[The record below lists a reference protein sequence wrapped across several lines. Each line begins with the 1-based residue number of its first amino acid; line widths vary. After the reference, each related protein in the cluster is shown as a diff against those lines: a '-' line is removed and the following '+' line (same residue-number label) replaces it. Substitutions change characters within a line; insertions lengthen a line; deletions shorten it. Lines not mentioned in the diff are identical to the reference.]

1 MRKIVAAIMLCG
13 AVLAANAVPARR
25 GWQTRTQADGSTIEV
40 QLLGDEYY
48 HYLVNRDGQQVR
60 EVNGMYEVVGE
71 APTAA
76 QVHAR
81 RAKSARVNI
90 RKAKKEFGVSPNLAP
105 RGIVIMVNFKDQ
117 SFRSSNTRQVI
128 DSLCNAKN
136 CKVNKDGNV
145 LYPSAGQ
152 YFRDQSN
159 GVYSPVFDVYGPV
172 MLSHEVAYYGGND
185 VAGNDI
191 RPANMLVEACKKADT
206 QYNVDFTKYDSDKD
220 GRIDFVYI
228 IYAGQGEASGGSKE
242 TIWPHSYSLLET
254 IEIDEYY
261 TTTEGAREW
270 KREYGEAYIP
280 YFSNEYSLSDCYVD
294 GKLIN
299 TYACSNELSGSS
311 LAGIGTLCHEFGHVM
326 GLPDF
331 YETNY
336 GNNSKNAVTPND
348 WEVMD
353 GGAYNGDGHCPP
365 NYSAWEKYFFGWH
378 TPINLGNEGQNLT
391 LYANGTEN
399 YQAYQINAF
408 GKLQTAT
415 TEGLNYYIENRQATG
430 WDSELPH
437 HGLLIWKVNYNAEAW
452 KNNAPNNDETTGSPL
467 YTIVS
472 ASGTKIGTHSNSSG
486 TASVYDGPKNP
497 FPGSANVTSK
507 TLEGKPL
514 KNIKESNGVITL
526 TYIEEP
532 VIPVDPFDVVF
543 MANGEGFGTISSTGK
558 LILPTSQ
565 PEACTDGKVF
575 VGWTATADYKSE
587 TTAPAFAAAGDAVEE
602 GAVFYAVFATKDGE
616 GATEQKTTTYTFTAK
631 DWSDAT
637 NSWKSNGDGLSYHS
651 DKQGVQITQGT
662 TGAGAQTKSE
672 MTNVS
677 KIVVKYCTNARNGA
691 GSVQMSVGTESASKE
706 FTKAGGATLRT
717 LEYSFNKASGKVGIK
732 VNCTTNSIYINSIA
746 ITSGSGVSYKDYTT
760 VCGGDETDVENTA
773 TPVTA
778 VKTLRNGQLVIIRGN
793 AVYSASGVRIQ

>member
-1 MRKIVAAIMLCG
+1 MRKIVAAMMLCG

-25 GWQTRTQADGSTIEV
+25 GWQTRTQADGSTVEV

-48 HYLVNRDGQQVR
+48 HYLVNRDGKQVR

-71 APTAA
+71 APTVARVQARRA
-76 QVHAR
+76 QAR
-81 RAKSARVNI
+81 RAK
-90 RKAKKEFGVSPNLAP
+90 KDFGRTPNLAP
-105 RGIVIMVNFKDQ
+105 KGVVILINFSDKSMASGHKLATFNELFNSENCTVN
-117 SFRSSNTRQVI
+117 N
-128 DSLCNAKN
+128 
-136 CKVNKDGNV
+136 G
-145 LYPSAGQ
+145 YPSARE
-152 YFRDQSN
+152 YFKSQSN
-159 GVYSPVFDVYGPV
+159 GAYSPQFDVFGPV
-172 MLSHEVAYYGGND
+172 TLSKSYSYYGKNVGSGD
-185 VAGNDI
+185 DSEDEFATDAVI
-191 RPANMLVEACKKADT
+191 EACILANQKYSNLNFAD
-206 QYNVDFTKYDSDKD
+206 YDSDGD
-220 GRIDFVYI
+220 GYVDFVYVV
-228 IYAGQGEASGGSKE
+228 YAGYGEADGGGAS
-242 TIWPHSYSLLET
+242 TIWPHNYSILE
-254 IEIDEYY
+254 ILPYY
-261 TTTEGAREW
+261 SEGYT
-270 KREYGEAYIP
+270 KYQK
-280 YFSNEYSLSDCYVD
+280 SDTKLD
-294 GKLIN
+294 GVYLDN
-299 TYACSNELSGSS
+299 YAMSNELVHFDNS
-311 LAGIGTLCHEFGHVM
+311 LCGIGTLCHEFGHVM

-331 YETNY
+331 YDTKY
-336 GNNSKNAVTPND
+336 GTNSKSSLTPNEWD
-348 WEVMD
+348 VMD

-378 TPINLGNEGQNLT
+378 TPLNLGSEGQNLT

-399 YQAYQINAF
+399 YQAYQINAS
-408 GKLQTAT
+408 GKLETAT
-415 TEGLNYYIENRQATG
+415 TEGLNYYIENRQLEG
-430 WDSELPH
+430 WDANLPAA
-437 HGLLIWKVNYNAEAW
+437 GMLIWYVNYSGSVWEENT
-452 KNNAPNNDETTGSPL
+452 PNNTANNPR
-467 YTIVS
+467 YTLI
-472 ASGTKIGTHSNSSG
+472 IPSG
-486 TASVYDGPKNP
+486 TAIGGNYGTKNVWP
-497 FPGSANVTSK
+497 YSTKKSWSGVS
-507 TLEGKPL
+507 GKPL
-514 KNIKESNGVITL
+514 LNIAKSGKNITL

-637 NSWKSNGDGLSYHS
+637 NSWKSTGDGLSYHS

-677 KIVVKYCTNARNGA
+677 KIVVTYCTNARNGA

-760 VCGGDETDVENTA
+760 VCGGDETDLENTA
-773 TPVTA
+773 APVTA

>member
-1 MRKIVAAIMLCG
+1 MRKIVAAMMLCG

-25 GWQTRTQADGSTIEV
+25 GWQTRTQADGSTVEV

-76 QVHAR
+76 KVQAR

-105 RGIVIMVNFKDQ
+105 RGIVIMVNFDDQ
-117 SFRSSNTRQVI
+117 SFRSSNTRAVI

-145 LYPSAGQ
+145 LYPSAAQ
-152 YFRDQSN
+152 YFKDQSN
-159 GVYSPVFDVYGPV
+159 GVYAPVFDVYGPV
-172 MLSHEVAYYGGND
+172 KLSHEVAYYGGND
-185 VAGNDI
+185 VVGNDI

-206 QYNVDFTKYDSDKD
+206 QYSVDFTKYDSDKD

-228 IYAGQGEASGGSKE
+228 IYAGQGEASGGSEE
-242 TIWPHSYSLLET
+242 TIWPHSYSVLET

-261 TTTEGAREW
+261 TTTEGAKEW

-311 LAGIGTLCHEFGHVM
+311 LDGIGTLCHEFGHVM

-353 GGAYNGDGHCPP
+353 GGAYNGNGHCPP

-399 YQAYQINAF
+399 YQAYQINAS

-415 TEGLNYYIENRQATG
+415 TEGVNYYIENRQATG
-430 WDSELPH
+430 WDRELPH

-472 ASGTKIGTHSNSSG
+472 ASGTKIGSHSNSSG
-486 TASVYDGPKNP
+486 TAYIYDGPKNP

-587 TTAPAFAAAGDAVEE
+587 TTAPDFAAAGDAVEE
-602 GAVFYAVFATKDGE
+602 GAVFYAVFATKDGDVKPAVVDKLTL
-616 GATEQKTTTYTFTAK
+616 ATTGVSGSSYEVWSNVKVS
-631 DWSDAT
+631 SDAVYAGNT
-637 NSWKSNGDGLSYHS
+637 AGGNDAIQLRSKNSTS
-651 DKQGVQITQGT
+651 
-662 TGAGAQTKSE
+662 GAL
-672 MTNVS
+672 
-677 KIVVKYCTNARNGA
+677 KIVLRVLLLPLPGEKYQKWR
-691 GSVQMSVGTESASKE
+691 
-706 FTKAGGATLRT
+706 
-717 LEYSFNKASGKVGIK
+717 
-732 VNCTTNSIYINSIA
+732 
-746 ITSGSGVSYKDYTT
+746 
-760 VCGGDETDVENTA
+760 
-773 TPVTA
+773 
-778 VKTLRNGQLVIIRGN
+778 
-793 AVYSASGVRIQ
+793 